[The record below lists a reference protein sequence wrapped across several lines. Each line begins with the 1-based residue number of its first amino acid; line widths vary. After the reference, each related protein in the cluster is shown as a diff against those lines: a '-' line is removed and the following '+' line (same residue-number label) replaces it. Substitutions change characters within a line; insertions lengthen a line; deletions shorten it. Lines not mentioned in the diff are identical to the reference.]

1 MSTSLKKFV
10 QLREALVAEK
20 AGLEV
25 QVAGLQDRLAE
36 INAALG
42 DDSAAAPATA
52 AKRGPGRPPGRKKK
66 AAAKKKGARKKA
78 AKKKA
83 GRPAKKRSRSAVPLK
98 ETMVKVIGKG
108 ALSRQEIAAGVEA
121 AGYSSANILNSVS
134 ATLYQNKSFTKV
146 GKKWKLA

>member
-1 MSTSLKKFV
+1 M
-10 QLREALVAEK
+10 LRDALVAEK
-20 AGLEV
+20 ADLEA
-25 QVAGLQDRLAE
+25 QVAGLQGRLAE

-42 DDSAAAPATA
+42 DEASAPAAAP

-66 AAAKKKGARKKA
+66 SAAKKA

-83 GRPAKKRSRSAVPLK
+83 AKKKGAKKKGGRRKRSAVPLK
-98 ETMVKVIGKG
+98 ETMVSVIGKK

-121 AGYSSANILNSVS
+121 AGYTSSNILNSVS
-134 ATLYQNKSFTKV
+134 ATLYQNKSFVKD